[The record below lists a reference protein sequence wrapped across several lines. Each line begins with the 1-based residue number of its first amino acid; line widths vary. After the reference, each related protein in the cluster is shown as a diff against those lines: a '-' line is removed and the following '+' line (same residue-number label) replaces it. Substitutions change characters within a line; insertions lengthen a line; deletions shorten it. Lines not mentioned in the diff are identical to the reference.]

1 MELEEE
7 ALEEEGL
14 KEKLSK
20 LRKELAACRNEKEE
34 YLAGWQRA
42 KADFINAR
50 KHEEKDRETFL
61 KFAELGVLND
71 FLAIADS
78 LALALKLQGNNGLRE
93 IYSQL
98 LEILRQHGVTPLEAQ
113 GKKFNPLEHEAIER
127 VEVSD
132 EDKDEMVVEEMS
144 RGWKIGEKVLRPA
157 KVKVSVL
164 KK

>member
-50 KHEEKDRETFL
+50 KDEEKDRETFL